1 MCLGGLSVVGLCS
14 DSAVQSWG
22 SRQTPG
28 CVTGN
33 HCPLPFCS
41 PKTVALPLGY
51 KIGVATSPTPAHQDR
66 VCCSWVKETPVVNR
80 EANQLSRNVSQ
91 SLEFPL
97 LLPIPLSAAK
107 EGKCGDP
114 LRSEALRLPSPV
126 RALQVALPSSGV
138 NLEMELI
145 LSCSVP

>member
-28 CVTGN
+28 CTGEALGCGTGN
-33 HCPLPFCS
+33 HCPLPLCS

-51 KIGVATSPTPAHQDR
+51 KIGVATSPTPARQDR
-66 VCCSWVKETPVVNR
+66 VCCSWVKETRVVNR

-91 SLEFPL
+91 SLGFP
-97 LLPIPLSAAK
+97 
-107 EGKCGDP
+107 
-114 LRSEALRLPSPV
+114 PSP
-126 RALQVALPSSGV
+126 PDPTF
-138 NLEMELI
+138 
-145 LSCSVP
+145 CC